1 MTAEQG
7 KEQEMRTNDFN
18 QNTLISVDQMMQE
31 MMESVMPGDLM
42 VLADSA
48 ANMML
53 DQTRQMMGNLVG
65 YKELMMQYACA
76 IKEIRTKFDVLS
88 TECRIRYQRNPISSI
103 NTRLKRTASLT
114 EKLSRRN
121 LPFTLES
128 IEENIHDVAGVR
140 VICPYIDDIYTIANA
155 LLEQDDITL
164 AARKDYIAN
173 PKPNGYRSLHLIV
186 KVPVFLTKQ
195 KKEMYV
201 EVQIRTIA
209 MDFWASLEHQ
219 LKYKQEIPNQ
229 QEIIVKLKECAAA
242 INATDAQMLELRKQI
257 EAAADQ
263 PTEDDILFDKLSR
276 LDISLD

>member
-1 MTAEQG
+1 
-7 KEQEMRTNDFN
+7 MRTNDFN

-53 DQTRQMMGNLVG
+53 DQTRQMM
-65 YKELMMQYACA
+65 EYACA

-173 PKPNGYRSLHLIV
+173 PL
-186 KVPVFLTKQ
+186 FL
-195 KKEMYV
+195 
-201 EVQIRTIA
+201 
-209 MDFWASLEHQ
+209 L
-219 LKYKQEIPNQ
+219 
-229 QEIIVKLKECAAA
+229 
-242 INATDAQMLELRKQI
+242 
-257 EAAADQ
+257 
-263 PTEDDILFDKLSR
+263 
-276 LDISLD
+276 

>member
-1 MTAEQG
+1 
-7 KEQEMRTNDFN
+7 MRTNDFN

-31 MMESVMPGDLM
+31 IMESVMPGDLM

-65 YKELMMQYACA
+65 YKELMMQYACT

-173 PKPNGYRSLHLIV
+173 PL
-186 KVPVFLTKQ
+186 FL
-195 KKEMYV
+195 
-201 EVQIRTIA
+201 
-209 MDFWASLEHQ
+209 L
-219 LKYKQEIPNQ
+219 
-229 QEIIVKLKECAAA
+229 
-242 INATDAQMLELRKQI
+242 
-257 EAAADQ
+257 
-263 PTEDDILFDKLSR
+263 
-276 LDISLD
+276 

>member
-1 MTAEQG
+1 
-7 KEQEMRTNDFN
+7 MRTNDFN

-114 EKLSRRN
+114 E
-121 LPFTLES
+121 LES

-173 PKPNGYRSLHLIV
+173 PL
-186 KVPVFLTKQ
+186 FL
-195 KKEMYV
+195 
-201 EVQIRTIA
+201 
-209 MDFWASLEHQ
+209 L
-219 LKYKQEIPNQ
+219 
-229 QEIIVKLKECAAA
+229 
-242 INATDAQMLELRKQI
+242 
-257 EAAADQ
+257 
-263 PTEDDILFDKLSR
+263 
-276 LDISLD
+276 

>member
-1 MTAEQG
+1 
-7 KEQEMRTNDFN
+7 MRTNDFN

-121 LPFTLES
+121 LPFITHEF
-128 IEENIHDVAGVR
+128 ICEGKVKIPKPVNDIPGRAGNGIRIR
-140 VICPYIDDIYTIANA
+140 VIFT
-155 LLEQDDITL
+155 
-164 AARKDYIAN
+164 
-173 PKPNGYRSLHLIV
+173 
-186 KVPVFLTKQ
+186 
-195 KKEMYV
+195 
-201 EVQIRTIA
+201 
-209 MDFWASLEHQ
+209 
-219 LKYKQEIPNQ
+219 
-229 QEIIVKLKECAAA
+229 
-242 INATDAQMLELRKQI
+242 
-257 EAAADQ
+257 
-263 PTEDDILFDKLSR
+263 
-276 LDISLD
+276 

>member
-18 QNTLISVDQMMQE
+18 QNTLFSVDQMMQE
-31 MMESVMPGDLM
+31 MMESVMPGDLL

-48 ANMML
+48 ANMMF

-173 PKPNGYRSLHLIV
+173 PL
-186 KVPVFLTKQ
+186 FL
-195 KKEMYV
+195 
-201 EVQIRTIA
+201 
-209 MDFWASLEHQ
+209 L
-219 LKYKQEIPNQ
+219 
-229 QEIIVKLKECAAA
+229 
-242 INATDAQMLELRKQI
+242 
-257 EAAADQ
+257 
-263 PTEDDILFDKLSR
+263 
-276 LDISLD
+276 